1 MRLEI
6 ISISNKP
13 SKSDEET
20 LNFYL
25 KQISSIVNINIEN
38 IKPIQGDGGARVIVP
53 GRLYDIV
60 SPFSERNLY
69 NSWGKIWR

>member
-38 IKPIQGDGGARVIVP
+38 IKPIQGK
-53 GRLYDIV
+53 
-60 SPFSERNLY
+60 NLHIREVQS
-69 NSWGKIWR
+69 NEEKNILK